1 MGFSGSLTK
10 MKIIAYSDD
19 SFQQLRGQMSVYM
32 NPSQYT
38 RQYSICYNTVQ
49 AQGSPGGSPRYNK
62 TLPDVVQL
70 QLVFDGTGVV
80 PTAIPGVLPFMS
92 DGIKTQ
98 VDKFLGLVFAYNGQ
112 IHSPNYLQLSWGT
125 LAFRCRLSD
134 LKLTYTLF
142 KPDGTPLRA
151 RADATFKEYTNPK
164 QLAKEAN
171 KSSPDLSHI
180 VTVKAGDT
188 LPWLCFTIYG
198 SSVYYI
204 DVARVN
210 GLTDFRRLVP
220 GQQLLFPPLED
231 SPA

>member
-19 SFQQLRGQMSVYM
+19 TFQTPEGEMSVYI

-38 RQYSICYNTVQ
+38 HEYSICYNTVQ
-49 AQGSPGGSPRYNK
+49 AQGSPGGSPQYNK
-62 TLPDVVQL
+62 TLPDVVKFE
-70 QLVFDGTGVV
+70 LVFDGTGVV
-80 PTAIPGVLPFMS
+80 PSALPGVLPFLS
-92 DGIKTQ
+92 DGIKSQ
-98 VDKFLGLVFAYNGQ
+98 VDGFLALAFHYNGS

-151 RADATFKEYTNPK
+151 RADATFKEYINPK
-164 QLAKEAN
+164 QLAKKAN
-171 KSSPDLSHI
+171 SSSPDLSHV

-204 DVARVN
+204 HVARVN
-210 GLTDFRRLVP
+210 GLTDFRSLAP
-220 GQQLLFPPLED
+220 GLQLLFPPLGD
-231 SPA
+231 ATV